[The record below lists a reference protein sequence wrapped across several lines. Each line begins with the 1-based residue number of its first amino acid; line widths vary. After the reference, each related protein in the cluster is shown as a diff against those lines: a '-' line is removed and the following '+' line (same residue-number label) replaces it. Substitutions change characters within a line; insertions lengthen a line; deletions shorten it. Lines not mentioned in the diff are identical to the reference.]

1 MNYKQICGLLV
12 AAIGVAGIFTAR
24 YYGEVVSEKASE
36 ARSQARQATKNL
48 PDNPV
53 GNIVGSQINRS
64 VDKKVSAA
72 VSQYTGQLTW
82 LMRGSI
88 ALVVVGGVVLLL
100 GADSRKKRG

>member
-24 YYGEVVSEKASE
+24 YYGEVVSQKASE
-36 ARSQARQATKNL
+36 AHQQVKQATGNI
-48 PDNPV
+48 PDNTV
-53 GNIVGSQINRS
+53 GNIVGGQITKSAN
-64 VDKKVSAA
+64 KKIAAA
-72 VSQYTGQLTW
+72 VDQYTGQLAW

-100 GADSRKKRG
+100 GGDGRKKR